1 MRIYFN
7 LVVILAFAAS
17 IAVYGKERLNYQG
30 KLAHGNNPVSGTVP
44 MTFQIF
50 DGLQVVGGGLMR
62 GMGRPKAGAIVN
74 LIGFYVIG
82 LPLGWLLGFP
92 MELGIMGIWWGL
104 VAGLGGVALM
114 LCVWVMRTAK
124 RPLVELTVDTR

>member
-1 MRIYFN
+1 MGGGVMAVAACVF
-7 LVVILAFAAS
+7 VVFRESLPRLYIEDAAVVSLAAVLLPIAA
-17 IAVYGKERLNYQG
+17 A
-30 KLAHGNNPVSGTVP
+30 
-44 MTFQIF
+44 FQIF

-74 LIGFYVIG
+74 LIGFYAIG

-92 MELGIMGIWWGL
+92 MGLGVIGIWWGL

-114 LCVWVMRTAK
+114 LCIWVMRTAN
-124 RPLVELTVDTR
+124 RPLDELTVDTR